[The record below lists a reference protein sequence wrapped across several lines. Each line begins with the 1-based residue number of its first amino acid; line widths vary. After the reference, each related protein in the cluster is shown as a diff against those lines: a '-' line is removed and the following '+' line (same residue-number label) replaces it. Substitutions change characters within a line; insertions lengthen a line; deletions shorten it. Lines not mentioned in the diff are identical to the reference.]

1 MWKQE
6 KRRTQEIL
14 SKHWESF
21 LHSVGDWAQAQIAQ
35 RGWEIFKSCLDVILG
50 TLFWMFLLE
59 YRLEQMDPEI
69 PGSLLLWFY
78 YVLYTHCLLVHIPLL
93 IFFLIIHR
101 IRWKEYYVSNR
112 SETHST
118 DSSNIFIIA
127 VTMIIAITI
136 AISIA
141 ITINSIKVDTTTKP
155 LWKVILN
162 NHYIYCKCAFHF
174 FWILTLKYIYIV
186 SESFLHLPL
195 APSWAL
201 FDLIICLCMTSQSV
215 AMERA
220 VISNK

>member
-1 MWKQE
+1 MGIISSQCRWLSTGTDCPERLRDLQE
-6 KRRTQEIL
+6 L
-14 SKHWESF
+14 PGCDLGHPV
-21 LHSVGDWAQAQIAQ
+21 LNVPAGVQAGADGPRDPWQPP
-35 RGWEIFKSCLDVILG
+35 SVILLCSIYP
-50 TLFWMFLLE
+50 LFISSYSTVDF
-59 YRLEQMDPEI
+59 
-69 PGSLLLWFY
+69 
-78 YVLYTHCLLVHIPLL
+78 
-93 IFFLIIHR
+93 FFLIIHR

-112 SETHST
+112 SETRST